1 MIDLRLPTGP
11 PPPQPRVFPFPPLPA
26 HSPLGPQSGTEST
39 GRSHGPLGGAQT
51 PPPWPRLPP
60 SVGTYI
66 MPPRQRMPCAPRAAS
81 LSARS
86 FIPWPACARMCWNRT
101 VRRAIGPQG
110 RYRALLLRSTSALF
124 LRDAHAPVL
133 VFYQVHAQRSRSS
146 PRQIGRSGVG
156 ALFYA
161 LLRTVRDFRGWQL
174 SKTPKRCVELIVLD
188 P

>member
-1 MIDLRLPTGP
+1 
-11 PPPQPRVFPFPPLPA
+11 
-26 HSPLGPQSGTEST
+26 
-39 GRSHGPLGGAQT
+39 
-51 PPPWPRLPP
+51 
-60 SVGTYI
+60 

-101 VRRAIGPQG
+101 VVPSARRAA
-110 RYRALLLRSTSALF
+110 RALLLRSTSALF

-146 PRQIGRSGVG
+146 PRQVGRSGVG

>member
-1 MIDLRLPTGP
+1 MIADAVGWLSP
-11 PPPQPRVFPFPPLPA
+11 PPGFPQAALVGY
-26 HSPLGPQSGTEST
+26 S
-39 GRSHGPLGGAQT
+39 
-51 PPPWPRLPP
+51 PPPGWPCPRATK
-60 SVGTYI
+60 TYI
-66 MPPRQRMPCAPRAAS
+66 VGRATSGLETHRVQSLFELTNSKPVPSARRAA
-81 LSARS
+81 
-86 FIPWPACARMCWNRT
+86 
-101 VRRAIGPQG
+101 
-110 RYRALLLRSTSALF
+110 RALLLRSTSALF
-124 LRDAHAPVL
+124 LRDAHAPVV